1 MKDLNF
7 FRPYLGQNKEKI
19 NYQIY
24 VYGMMIIVGLAIA
37 ISFGINTTKMM
48 FLDKSISEYNE
59 KLSAPDIQSQ
69 LKEAETVNKQIDIL
83 KKYDKAL
90 NDVAIS
96 VKGRNNVSEEL
107 LKDISS
113 TLPNE
118 VLFKSLDVVENN
130 IAIKGTST
138 SREAVAELERKL
150 RELPIMSDVYVNS
163 INVQSSVEGEFSFDI
178 KCVLKDVG

>member
-59 KLSAPDIQSQ
+59 NYRL
-69 LKEAETVNKQIDIL
+69 QI
-83 KKYDKAL
+83 Y
-90 NDVAIS
+90 N
-96 VKGRNNVSEEL
+96 RN
-107 LKDISS
+107 
-113 TLPNE
+113 
-118 VLFKSLDVVENN
+118 
-130 IAIKGTST
+130 
-138 SREAVAELERKL
+138 
-150 RELPIMSDVYVNS
+150 
-163 INVQSSVEGEFSFDI
+163 
-178 KCVLKDVG
+178 